1 MVVDLITYLD
11 EKLAEET
18 TVSGVL
24 MSVYGK
30 GVLLLAD
37 SGMGKS
43 ETALELIRDGQVLIA
58 DDRVDLQKIHNSIV
72 GHAPD
77 LLKGMLELRGIGI
90 VDVARMYGANC
101 LMDKH
106 VVDLV
111 INLVKY
117 DPNDEY
123 ERLGEVS
130 SRFTRILDI
139 LIPTIV
145 LPVRTGRSMRILIE
159 SAVTNFIL
167 KEEGYIE
174 DYAVSDGPIAVAEV
188 SLKYYHND
196 PVIRNISRES
206 KPGRRV
212 YVKHHAIPEVL
223 GGLGLCIISTSHGVM
238 SGKDAR
244 TQKLGGE
251 LICTVY

>member
-1 MVVDLITYLD
+1 MMTDP
-11 EKLAEET
+11 
-18 TVSGVL
+18 
-24 MSVYGK
+24 
-30 GVLLLAD
+30 
-37 SGMGKS
+37 
-43 ETALELIRDGQVLIA
+43 IA
-58 DDRVDLQKIHNSIV
+58 D
-72 GHAPD
+72 
-77 LLKGMLELRGIGI
+77 LL
-90 VDVARMYGANC
+90 
-101 LMDKH
+101 
-106 VVDLV
+106 
-111 INLVKY
+111 
-117 DPNDEY
+117 
-123 ERLGEVS
+123 
-130 SRFTRILDI
+130 TRIRNAQLAKHDKVTVKTSRLRTEI
-139 LIPTIV
+139 L
-145 LPVRTGRSMRILIE
+145 R
-159 SAVTNFIL
+159 IL